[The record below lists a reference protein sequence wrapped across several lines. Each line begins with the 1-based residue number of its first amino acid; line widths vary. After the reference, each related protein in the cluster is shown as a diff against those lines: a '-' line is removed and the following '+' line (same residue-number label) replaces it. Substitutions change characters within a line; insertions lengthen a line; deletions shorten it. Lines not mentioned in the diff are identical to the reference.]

1 MSSSTTIGREI
12 TCKAAIATAPNAP
25 LEIADV
31 VVSPPQKGE
40 VRIKITHTA
49 LCHTDAYTLSGQDPE
64 GLFPAIL
71 GHEAAGIV
79 ESVGEGVT
87 SCKVGDSVIPCYQ
100 ACCLNIEGVDA
111 CKFCLHPKT
120 NWCQAV
126 RQWTGNGIMKADEK
140 TRFRRASDGT
150 PIYHFMGTS
159 TFSEYTVVHEVAVA
173 VVNPKAPREK
183 TCLLGCGVS
192 TGWGAVYNTAKVE
205 KGNTVAVFGLGAVG
219 LAVIEA
225 AREVGASRILAI
237 DTNPEKF
244 EVAKKFGATECVN
257 PKDFAD
263 EKIQDVIVRMTDGGV
278 DFSFECIGNV
288 DVMRAALECAH
299 KGWGESV
306 IIGVAAG
313 GKEIATRPFQLVTG
327 RVWRGTAFGGYKS
340 RVEVPKLV
348 EKYLEG
354 KTMLDEYVT
363 HEMKFEQIN
372 DAFDVLHAGKCL
384 RVVLSMD

>member
-1 MSSSTTIGREI
+1 
-12 TCKAAIATAPNAP
+12 
-25 LEIADV
+25 
-31 VVSPPQKGE
+31 
-40 VRIKITHTA
+40 
-49 LCHTDAYTLSGQDPE
+49 
-64 GLFPAIL
+64 
-71 GHEAAGIV
+71 
-79 ESVGEGVT
+79 
-87 SCKVGDSVIPCYQ
+87 
-100 ACCLNIEGVDA
+100 
-111 CKFCLHPKT
+111 
-120 NWCQAV
+120 
-126 RQWTGNGIMKADEK
+126 MKSDEK
-140 TRFRRASDGT
+140 TRFRRASDGSS
-150 PIYHFMGTS
+150 IYHFMGTS

-205 KGNTVAVFGLGAVG
+205 KGNTVAVFGVGAVG

-244 EVAKKFGATECVN
+244 EAAKKFGATDCVN

-263 EKIQDVIVRMTDGGV
+263 EKIQDVIVKMTDGGV

-306 IIGVAAG
+306 VIGVAAG

-340 RVEVPKLV
+340 RVDVPKLV

-363 HEMKFEQIN
+363 HRMKFEQIN
-372 DAFDVLHAGKCL
+372 EAFDLLHAGKCL